1 MSTKPEP
8 KNSRTLKV
16 VQSNAETVTIQCS
29 SIAFENGVLTVSD
42 NHGIVAIFANPI
54 NAVFEPVAAPAEEP
68 KA

>member
-1 MSTKPEP
+1 MSTKQTP

-29 SIAFENGVLTVSD
+29 SIDFANGVLTVSD
-42 NHGIVAIFANPI
+42 EHGIVAVFANPI
-54 NAVFEPVAAPAEEP
+54 NAVFEPVEAPAEEP